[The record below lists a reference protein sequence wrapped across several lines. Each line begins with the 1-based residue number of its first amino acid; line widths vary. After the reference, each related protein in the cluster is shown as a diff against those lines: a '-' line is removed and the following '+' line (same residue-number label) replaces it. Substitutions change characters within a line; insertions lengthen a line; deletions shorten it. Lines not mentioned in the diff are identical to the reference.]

1 MGAGQS
7 TRHTDY
13 VHVLMTVD
21 EQAHV
26 HVKLV
31 AYDLAT
37 RAHVQKIIRE
47 RLERLEQR
55 AQIYAGNG
63 LGALQ
68 SRDPR
73 QHLPTYFA
81 LHTDDGA
88 IRTNIHISRT
98 LKELQ
103 NERDNMTVCIEA

>member
-7 TRHTDY
+7 TRQTDY
-13 VHVLMTVD
+13 VHVFMTVD
-21 EQAHV
+21 EQAYV
-26 HVKLV
+26 HVKVV

-37 RAHVQKIIRE
+37 RAHVHKIIRE
-47 RLERLEQR
+47 RELQELS
-55 AQIYAGNG
+55 AQIHAGDG
-63 LGALQ
+63 LGLQ

-81 LHTDDGA
+81 LHADDDA
-88 IRTNIHISRT
+88 IRTNIHVSRT

-103 NERDNMTVCIEA
+103 DERDNMTV